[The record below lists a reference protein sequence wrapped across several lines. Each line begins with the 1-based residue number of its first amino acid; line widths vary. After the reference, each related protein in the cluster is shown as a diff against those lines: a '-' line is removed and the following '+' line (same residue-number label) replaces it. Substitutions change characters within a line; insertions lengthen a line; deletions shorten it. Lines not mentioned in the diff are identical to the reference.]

1 LFDGGVAV
9 PMSLS
14 AAIAVIALWAIVPL
28 AAGGW
33 RTLTRD
39 A

>member
-1 LFDGGVAV
+1 V

-14 AAIAVIALWAIVPL
+14 AAIAVIAAWTIVPL
-28 AAGGW
+28 AAGAW
-33 RTLTRD
+33 RTSSRD